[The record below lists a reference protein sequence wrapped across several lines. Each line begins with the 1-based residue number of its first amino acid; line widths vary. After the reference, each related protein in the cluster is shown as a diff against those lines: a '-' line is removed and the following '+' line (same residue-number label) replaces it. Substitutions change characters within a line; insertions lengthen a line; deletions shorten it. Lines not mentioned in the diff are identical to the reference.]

1 MPRRELAERCLVS
14 EPTIQSLEEGDPRVS
29 LGILLRALY
38 VLGLHEE
45 FENLAAPEND
55 PEGLEQWRRDMPK
68 RVHAPKRLEDE
79 P

>member
-55 PEGLEQWRRDMPK
+55 PEGLEQWRRSMPK
-68 RVHAPKRLEDE
+68 RVHPPKRLEDE